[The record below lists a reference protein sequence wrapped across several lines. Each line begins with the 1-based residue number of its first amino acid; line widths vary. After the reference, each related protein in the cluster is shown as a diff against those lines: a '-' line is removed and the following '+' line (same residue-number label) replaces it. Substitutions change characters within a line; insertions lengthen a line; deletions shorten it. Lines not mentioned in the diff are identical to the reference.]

1 MGNAHMNIAPYE
13 VFPVADGHVI
23 IAVGNDGQFQRFC
36 KLLGATSMAED
47 PDFQTNPSRVANRK
61 RLRQEIIA
69 EMSSWSKTDML
80 AACEANAVPA
90 GPINTIAEMF
100 DDPQAI
106 ARGLR
111 MDLDDQAGTAIPSV
125 RAPILLPAS
134 PLHYDR
140 PSPRLGEHTD
150 EVLAELQTIKTKR
163 KKT

>member
-36 KLLGATSMAED
+36 RLLGADGMATD
-47 PDFQTNPSRVANRK
+47 PDFQTNPSRVAHRE
-61 RLRQEIIA
+61 RLRAEIIA
-69 EMSSWSKTDML
+69 AMSNWTKAEML

-106 ARGLR
+106 ARGLQ
-111 MDLDDQAGTAIPSV
+111 MELQDKAGTAIPSV

-134 PLHYDR
+134 PLRYDR
-140 PSPRLGEHTD
+140 PSPRLGEHTGD
-150 EVLAELQTIKTKR
+150 VLKELEGLKTRR
-163 KKT
+163 KTP